1 MKKGYGKTLEVE
13 DMYNVCP
20 EDKSQILGDKLE
32 RYLFIVCLF
41 YKKNPCAFTM
51 WSILL
56 VETSQRQK
64 DD

>member
-1 MKKGYGKTLEVE
+1 MKKGYGKTLEVK

-41 YKKNPCAFTM
+41 YKKKFM
-51 WSILL
+51 RIYDVVYS
-56 VETSQRQK
+56 SG
-64 DD
+64 